1 MGTLTH
7 YQAQNIALFVIKGM
21 SLTEIAEM
29 YDVPY
34 KQVCQ
39 MFSIQKERCLR
50 VPLFFS
56 SKTEPY
62 YTNEDD
68 YNSMPTYH
76 WDDLCDEE
84 KNLLEKKEPDV

>member
-21 SLTEIAEM
+21 SLREIAEM

-39 MFSIQKERCLR
+39 MFNIQKERHLR

-56 SKTEPY
+56 SKTDPY
-62 YTNEDD
+62 YTNEED
-68 YNSMPTYH
+68 YGNLPTYT
-76 WDDLCDEE
+76 WEDLCDEE
-84 KNLLEKKEPDV
+84 KKLLEKKEPDV